1 MESDYFIPW
10 REDTKFINNAMR
22 HIINKFKLKPALKFA
37 IRFDIVP
44 LNYYFVKK
52 NTNRYFKK
60 HLGFTYTYVPDGTLI
75 KVVDNK
81 KFMLFKLQYEI

>member
-1 MESDYFIPW
+1 MESSYLITR
-10 REDTKFINNAMR
+10 REDNIFINIAMR
-22 HIINKFKLKPALKFA
+22 HIINKFKLKPDEKY
-37 IRFDIVP
+37 IRRFKNIP
-44 LNYYFVKK
+44 LSYFFVKK